1 MIEQE
6 NKIKALLMSDN
17 PANNIIGAQLATNQL
32 GWSKY
37 YLACFIIERCSVVK
51 ASGTYIA
58 RKISNFNGELQI
70 SNRFFVFRVNTHVL
84 LLREIKEVL

>member
-17 PANNIIGAQLATNQL
+17 PANNIIGAQLAINQL

-37 YLACFIIERCSVVK
+37 YLACFIIEKCSAIRNLGRMLFRITSK
-51 ASGTYIA
+51 
-58 RKISNFNGELQI
+58 FNGKVHV
-70 SNRFFVFRVNTHVL
+70 SNSFFVFRVNTHVL